1 MKNLFKR
8 SGNVAS
14 APTSSGQTIAA
25 ALAKAT
31 SNTVQPLQQQEML
44 FLLGASVR
52 EPPAMAAAWLDRI
65 ISVGKQAEAVLKML
79 TVLHRLQARV
89 PPQEPPHHC
98 TTPAL
103 AELRTRRS
111 SAQLHSPDFAST
123 LLSSSAHGQ
132 TFHAALHEL
141 DGRFRDLGKGSRPT
155 SIKTYVIYLR
165 HRLQAPQFVLIA
177 AASAP
182 GTSPQRRQPLG
193 GLHLELSAWER
204 I

>member
-14 APTSSGQTIAA
+14 APTSSGQTIAT

-65 ISVGKQAEAVLKML
+65 ISLGKQAEAVLKML

-89 PPQEPPHHC
+89 PAPTSAPPLHHPC
-98 TTPAL
+98 TTSAPPLYHLRTTPASPL
-103 AELRTRRS
+103 HLLELRTRLVR
-111 SAQLHSPDFAST
+111 A
-123 LLSSSAHGQ
+123 
-132 TFHAALHEL
+132 AALARLRL
-141 DGRFRDLGKGSRPT
+141 D
-155 SIKTYVIYLR
+155 
-165 HRLQAPQFVLIA
+165 APFVLRA
-177 AASAP
+177 RP
-182 GTSPQRRQPLG
+182 DLPRRTARARRPLP
-193 GLHLELSAWER
+193 
-204 I
+204 

>member
-14 APTSSGQTIAA
+14 APTSSGQTIAT

-65 ISVGKQAEAVLKML
+65 ISLGKQAEAVLKML

-89 PPQEPPHHC
+89 PAPKATSTPPLHHPC
-98 TTPAL
+98 TTSAPPLHHPCTTSAPPLYHLRTTPASPL
-103 AELRTRRS
+103 HLLELRTRLVR
-111 SAQLHSPDFAST
+111 A
-123 LLSSSAHGQ
+123 
-132 TFHAALHEL
+132 AALARL
-141 DGRFRDLGKGSRPT
+141 RFDAPLVLRARPDLP
-155 SIKTYVIYLR
+155 
-165 HRLQAPQFVLIA
+165 
-177 AASAP
+177 
-182 GTSPQRRQPLG
+182 RRTARARWPLP
-193 GLHLELSAWER
+193 
-204 I
+204 

>member
-14 APTSSGQTIAA
+14 APTSSGQTIAT

-65 ISVGKQAEAVLKML
+65 ISLGKQAEAVLKML

-89 PPQEPPHHC
+89 PAPKATSTPPLHHPC
-98 TTPAL
+98 TTSAPPLYHLRTTPASPL
-103 AELRTRRS
+103 HSLELRTRLVR
-111 SAQLHSPDFAST
+111 A
-123 LLSSSAHGQ
+123 
-132 TFHAALHEL
+132 AALARLRL
-141 DGRFRDLGKGSRPT
+141 DAPLVLRARPDLP
-155 SIKTYVIYLR
+155 
-165 HRLQAPQFVLIA
+165 
-177 AASAP
+177 
-182 GTSPQRRQPLG
+182 RRTARARRSLP
-193 GLHLELSAWER
+193 
-204 I
+204 

>member
-14 APTSSGQTIAA
+14 APTSSGQTIAT

-65 ISVGKQAEAVLKML
+65 ISLGKQAEAVLKML

-89 PPQEPPHHC
+89 PAPRATPPLHHPC
-98 TTPAL
+98 TTSAPPLYHLRTTPASPL
-103 AELRTRRS
+103 HLLELRTRLIR
-111 SAQLHSPDFAST
+111 A
-123 LLSSSAHGQ
+123 
-132 TFHAALHEL
+132 AALARLRL
-141 DGRFRDLGKGSRPT
+141 DAPLVLRARPDLPRRTARARRP
-155 SIKTYVIYLR
+155 L
-165 HRLQAPQFVLIA
+165 P
-177 AASAP
+177 
-182 GTSPQRRQPLG
+182 
-193 GLHLELSAWER
+193 
-204 I
+204 